1 MNKRLTDNKLCR
13 EENQLFH
20 IYKIIAHEE
29 NPEPKHAQFRVARSS
44 LRLPR
49 TNQMK
54 IQTFPSFLLFL
65 VNQGNS
71 ILKQLS
77 LIKVLE
83 THIIV

>member
-44 LRLPR
+44 LRLP
-49 TNQMK
+49 
-54 IQTFPSFLLFL
+54 
-65 VNQGNS
+65 
-71 ILKQLS
+71 
-77 LIKVLE
+77 
-83 THIIV
+83 